1 MGYIEQIACTS
12 CGKSWELRTGCGM
25 MHGQLENVLHMFPAE
40 IIADIKE
47 TVGEQRFSYYDFKYK
62 AAVCDTCKNVVSV
75 PVLELPGVSKSY
87 AGECPE
93 CKNAL
98 PKMLPADIQNCPRC
112 GSEALLKGTIG
123 LWD

>member
-40 IIADIKE
+40 IIADIKAS
-47 TVGEQRFSYYDFKYK
+47 VGGQRFPYYDFNYK
-62 AAVCDTCKNVVSV
+62 AAVCDNCKSIVSV
-75 PVLELPGVSKSY
+75 PVLELPEAYKS
-87 AGECPE
+87 
-93 CKNAL
+93 KNAL
-98 PKMLPADIQNCPRC
+98 PKMLPADIQSCPHC